1 MSIPTILIIFLNL
14 NANLIKK
21 NTKWF
26 IGESFFIKNSLY
38 PKSY

>member
-21 NTKWF
+21 IQN
-26 IGESFFIKNSLY
+26 GLLVNLFF
-38 PKSY
+38 